1 MVHPEKA
8 SQPWCQGCE
17 PRLSSG
23 SCWCSGL
30 WPTAELW
37 PLQWCSQPVGNTHAR
52 SSLTTPPGRSQW
64 QGLGL
69 LWSTPGCPAPD
80 WGSGT
85 GPGCQA
91 LPWWTSL
98 GSSRG
103 CALAWVSTCSPS
115 NIQLPVAQHNCNS
128 RYKPG
133 YWSLLGFTVIALN
146 VMPLKLGLSP
156 VKSLPELE
164 VMSYLKSPIPHL
176 QSWYSSQLGCFCTDK
191 YLQWAQHTW
200 CRGCHSATQLTDVP
214 PWGYSTAA
222 APQSHPTTQAGTSDH
237 PPWWSTPA
245 GSIHRMIRPA
255 PDTTCDPQIGSY

>member
-69 LWSTPGCPAPD
+69 PWNTPGCPAPD

-156 VKSLPELE
+156 VKSLPGLE

-176 QSWYSSQLGCFCTDK
+176 QSWYSSQPRVLLYRQVSPVSTAHLVQGLPLCNTADRCAPMGVLHCGST
-191 YLQWAQHTW
+191 T
-200 CRGCHSATQLTDVP
+200 VP
-214 PWGYSTAA
+214 PHHPSRHIWSSTLVE
-222 APQSHPTTQAGTSDH
+222 HTS
-237 PPWWSTPA
+237 W
-245 GSIHRMIRPA
+245 
-255 PDTTCDPQIGSY
+255 